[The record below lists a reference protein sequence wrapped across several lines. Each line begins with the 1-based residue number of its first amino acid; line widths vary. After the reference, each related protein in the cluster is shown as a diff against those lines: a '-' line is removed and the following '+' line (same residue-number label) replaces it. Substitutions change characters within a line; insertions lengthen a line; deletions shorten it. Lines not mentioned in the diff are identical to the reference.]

1 MSTNKFND
9 YTTTSSLDEKN
20 NVQHIDHTST
30 PSDENVIVSAQTG
43 EEGEGEPV
51 KVGNICITPH
61 MSPEEKAAAIKLAN
75 DADPGPPLGSWRYL
89 KFLVT
94 AFLVI
99 LNSGDSGKS

>member
-1 MSTNKFND
+1 MSNNKFND

-20 NVQHIDHTST
+20 IVQHIDHTST
-30 PSDENVIVSAQTG
+30 PSDENVIASAQTG
-43 EEGEGEPV
+43 EEGEGGVV
-51 KVGNICITPH
+51 KVGNISITPH

-75 DADPGPPLGSWRYL
+75 DADPGPPLGSWRYF